1 MSIIDEIKELT
12 DEEIWYEMKS
22 FVVQLECIGGSLTLD
37 TRNLYEFIQYVKEST
52 LNIEYIIGGK
62 SDFKIESDF
71 IKKFLIKLFNLDYHN
86 CIIELELEKEYNFH
100 FKVLMRNS
108 VDDLTKKYLLMDYRN
123 FMKDVVAIETP
134 RLAIEYL

>member
-52 LNIEYIIGGK
+52 LNIEYIIGVK